1 MPAEASV
8 PKKRLPVA
16 QLAVAAAL
24 LIAVAGVAL
33 YLAGWST
40 VWSEGR
46 RLFQAALQAIAAAG
60 PVVFYATMALLPVL
74 PISPFAVM
82 SGLVFRESL
91 GLPVV
96 LACGLLA
103 MACNMAL
110 AYWLARRWLRPP
122 VSRFVT
128 RRGYPLPEIER
139 GDATKLIVL
148 LRLTPGPP
156 FSVQN
161 YLLGLAE
168 VPFGRYLVWSCAT
181 QGALFSGLVVF
192 GDALGQGKARTV
204 MLAVG
209 GVAAVVIGTRFV
221 RKRLAR
227 KRTAE
232 LGLAR
237 P

>member
-1 MPAEASV
+1 MPPETPA
-8 PKKRLPVA
+8 PKKPLPIA
-16 QLAVAAAL
+16 QLAVAAAVL
-24 LIAVAGVAL
+24 VAVAGVGL
-33 YLAGWST
+33 YFAGWSV
-40 VWSEGR
+40 VWSEGK
-46 RLFQAALQAIAAAG
+46 RLFQAALQTIASAG
-60 PVVFYATMALLPVL
+60 PVVFYTTMALVPVL

-91 GLPVV
+91 GLTGV

-103 MACNMAL
+103 MACNMTI

-128 RRGYPLPEIER
+128 RRGYPLPQIER

-168 VPFGRYLVWSCAT
+168 VPFGRYLAWSCVT

-192 GDALGQGKARTV
+192 GDALSQGKAKTV
-204 MLAVG
+204 MLAAG
-209 GVAAVVIGTRFV
+209 GVAAVVIGTRLV
-221 RKRLAR
+221 RKHLAQ
-227 KRTAE
+227 KKTAA
-232 LGLAR
+232 LGVAR